1 MAPFFVS
8 NTVSYNL
15 FMKKNTVHLIVLLLS
30 ICSLAQAQS
39 EENKLKLYRLDV
51 SAGLY
56 TSKDIYSSINFN
68 TSDTWGKNSTATYFL
83 STSFYKKKKTEVG
96 LAFGYQKPNLE
107 NRTIIG
113 NNGATGTLD
122 VQYYTI
128 MPQVRFN
135 WVTSE
140 DNLFEMYSIFGF
152 ALTFVDESYTNEVDT
167 DGFYP
172 VPGAHVTG
180 LGLRFGD
187 KFGGFVE
194 IGFGTKGMM
203 SGGLS
208 YRL

>member
-1 MAPFFVS
+1 
-8 NTVSYNL
+8 
-15 FMKKNTVHLIVLLLS
+15 MKKYTFTFIILLLLL
-30 ICSLAQAQS
+30 CTVTQAQT

-56 TSKDIYSSINFN
+56 TSKDIYSSIEFN
-68 TSDTWGKNSTATYFL
+68 TNDTWGKNSTATYFL
-83 STSFYKKKKTEVG
+83 STSFYKKKRTEVG
-96 LAFGYQKPNLE
+96 LAFGYQKPDLE
-107 NRTIIG
+107 DRVIRG
-113 NNGATGTLD
+113 DNGQNGSID

-135 WVTSE
+135 WVTSD

-152 ALTFVDESYTNEVDT
+152 ALTFVDETYTNDVDT

-180 LGLRFGD
+180 LGLRFGN
-187 KFGGFVE
+187 KFGGFIE
-194 IGFGTKGMM
+194 LGFGTKGLM

>member
-1 MAPFFVS
+1 
-8 NTVSYNL
+8 
-15 FMKKNTVHLIVLLLS
+15 MKKYAFYLTILLISTGLVS
-30 ICSLAQAQS
+30 QAQT
-39 EENKLKLYRLDV
+39 EDNKLKLYRLDV

-56 TSKDIYSSINFN
+56 TSKDIYSSIEFN
-68 TSDTWGKNSTATYFL
+68 TSDAWGKNSTATYFL
-83 STSFYKKKKTEVG
+83 STSFYRKRKTEVG
-96 LAFGYQKPNLE
+96 LAFGYQKPDLE
-107 NRTIIG
+107 DRVIRG
-113 NNGATGTLD
+113 NNGATGSID

-152 ALTFVDESYTNEVDT
+152 ALTFVDETYTNDVGD

-172 VPGAHVTG
+172 VPGAQVTG

-194 IGFGTKGMM
+194 IGFGTKGLM

>member
-1 MAPFFVS
+1 
-8 NTVSYNL
+8 
-15 FMKKNTVHLIVLLLS
+15 MKKYAFYLTILLFSTGLVL
-30 ICSLAQAQS
+30 QAQT
-39 EENKLKLYRLDV
+39 EDNKLKLYRLDV

-56 TSKDIYSSINFN
+56 TSKDIYYSIEFN

-83 STSFYKKKKTEVG
+83 STSFYRKKRTEVG
-96 LAFGYQKPNLE
+96 LAFGYQKPDLE
-107 NRTIIG
+107 DRVITG
-113 NNGATGTLD
+113 NNGATGTMD
-122 VQYYTI
+122 VQYLTI

-135 WVTSE
+135 WITSE

-152 ALTFVDESYTNEVDT
+152 ALTFVDETYTNDVRA

-194 IGFGTKGMM
+194 IGFGSKGLM

>member
-1 MAPFFVS
+1 
-8 NTVSYNL
+8 
-15 FMKKNTVHLIVLLLS
+15 MKKYTLHIIVSLLLIGS
-30 ICSLAQAQS
+30 ISQAQS
-39 EENKLKLYRLDV
+39 GENKLKLYRLDV

-56 TSKDIYSSINFN
+56 TSKDIYSSIQFN

-83 STSFYKKKKTEVG
+83 STSFYKKRKTEVG

-107 NRTIIG
+107 NREIRG
-113 NNGATGTLD
+113 NDGSVGSID
-122 VQYYTI
+122 VQYYTL

-135 WVTSE
+135 WVTSD

-152 ALTFVDESYTNEVDT
+152 ALTFVDENYTNNVDI

-172 VPGAHVTG
+172 VPGAQVTG

-187 KFGGFVE
+187 KFGGFIE
-194 IGFGTKGMM
+194 LGFGTKGMM

>member
-1 MAPFFVS
+1 M
-8 NTVSYNL
+8 
-15 FMKKNTVHLIVLLLS
+15 
-30 ICSLAQAQS
+30 
-39 EENKLKLYRLDV
+39 KLYRLDV

-56 TSKDIYSSINFN
+56 TTKDIHASINFN

-96 LAFGYQKPNLE
+96 LAFGYQKPQLE
-107 NRTIIG
+107 DRVIRG
-113 NNGATGTLD
+113 DNGATGTID
-122 VQYYTI
+122 VQYFTI

-135 WVTSE
+135 WVTSD

-152 ALTFVDESYTNEVDT
+152 ALTFVDETYTNNVES

-172 VPGAHVTG
+172 VPGAQVTG

-194 IGFGTKGMM
+194 LGFGTKGMM